1 MIKRILI
8 VVLVTISASL
18 VAQRNSSS
26 PYSFFGIGEDVS
38 RTTVEQASMG
48 GIGVALKDV
57 NHLNFINPA
66 ANADLR
72 FATYAIGG
80 EVSLLNISNGTS
92 EDSGNTTSLRY
103 IALGFPIGKNAG
115 FTTGLQPV
123 SNVGYELL
131 NTTNDTNGDFL
142 EATRFSGNGGTSR
155 LFGAF
160 GLNVFK
166 DLAVG
171 FEAAFIFGTIN
182 NSISNQRANVSLLTR
197 YEKET
202 RVRGGQFKLGT
213 QYKRKLNNNL
223 DLNVGLALQLE
234 SDLSVTGSEI
244 LYSYNFSPF
253 SGLEEPRDT
262 LYNRSVNGKLINPVK
277 TIMGIGIGKENKWYA
292 GIDYEFQD
300 AFQNQGNLVQGSTYK
315 FESSNR
321 LSLGGYYIP
330 KISSISSYWDRV
342 TYRGG
347 LRFQKTGLL
356 VDGTNSGTNFTSIDD
371 FGINLGF
378 GLPMPRQLSSLN
390 LGFEY
395 GQKGT
400 TNDNL
405 IKESYFNV
413 RLSLSLN
420 STNWFKKRQID

>member
-8 VVLVTISASL
+8 VVLVTISTSL

-38 RTTVEQASMG
+38 RTTVEQSSMG

-72 FATYAIGG
+72 YATYALGG
-80 EVSLLNISNGTS
+80 ELSLLNISSNTS
-92 EDSGNTTSLRY
+92 SDSGNTTSLRY
-103 IALGFPIGKNAG
+103 VALGFPIGKNAG
-115 FTTGLQPV
+115 FSAGLQPV
-123 SNVGYELL
+123 SNVGYALL
-131 NTTNDTNGDFL
+131 NSINDTNGDFL
-142 EATRFSGNGGTSR
+142 EATRFAGNGGTSR

-160 GLNVFK
+160 GINVFN
-166 DLAVG
+166 DLALG
-171 FEAAFIFGTIN
+171 LEAGFIFGTID

-202 RVRGGQFKLGT
+202 RVRGGQFKFGA
-213 QYKRKLNNNL
+213 QYKKKLKN
-223 DLNVGLALQLE
+223 DLEVNVGLAVQLE
-234 SDLSVTGSEI
+234 SELSVTGSER
-244 LYSYNFSPF
+244 LYSYNFSTIT
-253 SGLEEPRDT
+253 GIEEPRDT
-262 LYNRSVNGKLINPVK
+262 LYDRSVSGQLINPVK
-277 TIMGIGIGKENKWYA
+277 TIMGVGIGKENKWYA
-292 GIDYEFQD
+292 GVDYEFQE
-300 AFQNQGNLVQGSTYK
+300 AFQNEGNLVQGSTYK

-330 KISSISSYWDRV
+330 KINSISSYWDRI
-342 TYRGG
+342 TYRAG

-400 TNDNL
+400 IDNNL
-405 IKESYFNV
+405 IKENYFNI

-420 STNWFKKRQID
+420 STNWFKKRRID

>member
-1 MIKRILI
+1 MIKRFLV

-18 VAQRNSSS
+18 GAQRNSSS

-48 GIGVALKDV
+48 GIGVALKDIS
-57 NHLNFINPA
+57 HLNFINPA

-72 FATYAIGG
+72 VATYAIGG
-80 EVSLLNISNGTS
+80 ELSLLNIKSSAS

-103 IALGFPIGKNAG
+103 VALGFPIGKNAG
-115 FTTGLQPV
+115 FSAGLQPV
-123 SNVGYELL
+123 SNVGYAIL
-131 NTTNDTNGDFL
+131 NSVNDTNGDFL
-142 EATRFSGNGGTSR
+142 EATRFNGNGGTSR
-155 LFGAF
+155 LFGSF
-160 GLNVFK
+160 GINVFK
-166 DLAVG
+166 DLALG
-171 FEAAFIFGTIN
+171 FEAGFVFGTIDN
-182 NSISNQRANVSLLTR
+182 EISNQRANVSLLTR
-197 YEKET
+197 YEKQT
-202 RVRGGQFKLGT
+202 RVRGGQFKLGA
-213 QYKRKLNNNL
+213 QYKRKLKNEL
-223 DLNVGLALQLE
+223 ELNVGLAVQLE
-234 SDLSVTGSEI
+234 NSLTVTGSERV
-244 LYSYNFSPF
+244 YTYNFS
-253 SGLEEPRDT
+253 SITGLEQPRDT
-262 LYNRSVNGKLINPVK
+262 LYDRGVSGELVNPVK
-277 TIMGIGIGKENKWYA
+277 TIMGVGIGKANKWYA
-292 GIDYEFQD
+292 GVDYEFQD
-300 AFQNQGNLVQGSTYK
+300 AFQNEGNIVQGSTYR

-330 KISSISSYWDRV
+330 KVNSIRSYWDRV
-342 TYRGG
+342 TYRAG

-400 TNDNL
+400 IDNNL
-405 IKESYFNV
+405 IKENYFNI